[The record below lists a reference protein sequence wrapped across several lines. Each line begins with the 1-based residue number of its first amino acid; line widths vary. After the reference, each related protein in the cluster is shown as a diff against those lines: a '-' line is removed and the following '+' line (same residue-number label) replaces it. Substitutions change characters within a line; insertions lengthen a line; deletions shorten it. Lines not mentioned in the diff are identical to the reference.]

1 MESEEERERKIR
13 GGEEKKAKIEKIIKE
28 RKKVLFINLMPPKPR
43 QTKSELKPVSCGLNA
58 YATEFNFPELYAVG
72 EDNQTSGDCV
82 CHLLIP
88 VSIIA

>member
-72 EDNQTSGDCV
+72 EDNQT
-82 CHLLIP
+82 
-88 VSIIA
+88 